1 MNNITLK
8 MAGLLAETF
17 AEYNQQEA
25 TFHNLF
31 IYLFLGALQK

>member
-1 MNNITLK
+1 MNITLE

-31 IYLFLGALQK
+31 IYF